1 MYLHPAMTL
10 NGLAAGVTATFVTAL
25 VSMDCMN
32 EFHHVVGI
40 VQGGVPPYGVK
51 YTLVVNGK
59 NAPANWN
66 RKSILFSEPQLTARG
81 SNSPVFHIPRN
92 FSNSDLITVNIMW
105 VVISF
110 VIKVF
115 SGDRLALV
123 ARYANLYHGD
133 RVRCGRRT

>member
-10 NGLAAGVTATFVTAL
+10 HGLAAGVTATFVTAL

-51 YTLVVNGK
+51 DTLVVNGK

-66 RKSILFSEPQLTARG
+66 RKSILFSEPPTDRTGIELSR
-81 SNSPVFHIPRN
+81 
-92 FSNSDLITVNIMW
+92 FSYPKKL
-105 VVISF
+105 F
-110 VIKVF
+110 EQ
-115 SGDRLALV
+115 
-123 ARYANLYHGD
+123 
-133 RVRCGRRT
+133 